1 MTTSPKHNSIFIVED
16 NSLCSFMLNAKL
28 KEHGNYKIT
37 ILDTGEKCIARLN
50 ENPDIIILDHH
61 LGTGI
66 NGLETLKLIRSEKPE
81 LPVIILTHDI
91 HEGLEK
97 EIMDAGAVMYINKQ
111 NMTLALEKL
120 WIQVLLLTS
129 ENGN

>member
-1 MTTSPKHNSIFIVED
+1 MTSQKHNSIFIVED
-16 NSLCSFMLNAKL
+16 NTLCSFMLNAKL

-37 ILDTGEKCIARLN
+37 ILNTGEKCIASLN
-50 ENPDIIILDHH
+50 ENPDIIILDYH
-61 LGTGI
+61 LGEGI
-66 NGLETLKLIRSEKPE
+66 NGLETLKLIRVKNPE
-81 LPVIILTHDI
+81 IAVIILTYDN

-120 WIQVLLLTS
+120 WIQVLDLTS
-129 ENGN
+129 GGNK